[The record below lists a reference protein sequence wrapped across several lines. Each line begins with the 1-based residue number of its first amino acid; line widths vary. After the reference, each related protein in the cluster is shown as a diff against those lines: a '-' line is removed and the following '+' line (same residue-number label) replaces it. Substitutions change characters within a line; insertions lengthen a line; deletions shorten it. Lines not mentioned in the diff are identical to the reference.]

1 MEMGIAFFLGAFLIG
16 IGVLAYCRISKDF
29 KEGDKKK

>member
-1 MEMGIAFFLGAFLIG
+1 MEMGIAIFLGAFLIG

-29 KEGDKKK
+29 KGGNKKK